1 MYISVKAFLNEG
13 LDRKVKLI
21 RQFET
26 EYPYVLRN
34 KYLANAR
41 AMSPEITGKLKG
53 SNRSQIMGNKL
64 TIVWKAPYAAAV
76 NAGGHTDKTTHF
88 APAKRFG
95 RNGKGYMATA
105 GTFHPYRTGSKG
117 FVNRIGVKTFNDME
131 EYIRSKLA

>member
-1 MYISVKAFLNEG
+1 MYISVKAFLSDG
-13 LDRKVKLI
+13 LDRKIKLI

-34 KYLANAR
+34 KYFANAR
-41 AMSPEITGKLKG
+41 AMSPEITGYLKDSIG
-53 SNRSQIMGNKL
+53 SQILGNNL
-64 TIVWKAPYAAAV
+64 TIVWRAPYAAAV

-88 APAKRFG
+88 APAEGFG

-105 GTFHPYRTGSKG
+105 GTFHPYNTGSKG

-131 EYIRSKLA
+131 EYIRSKFA